1 MTNLPKKNDLWFLP
15 LGGAGEIG
23 MNLNLFGHDG
33 QWLMVDLG
41 ITFGN
46 SLGIEII
53 TPDPSFIVPYQKQL
67 VGLVLT
73 HAHEDHVGAVPY
85 LWPLL
90 RCPIYAT
97 PFTAAIVRQKIAD
110 KPWKDQVKLIEVP
123 LSGKV
128 DIGKFGIEFITLT
141 HSIPEPNALAIT
153 TPLGTIVHTGDWKI
167 DPTPLVG
174 EKTNDSRLKELG
186 DKGVLAMIC
195 DSTNV
200 FTEGE
205 SGSEQTVREELIELM
220 GEFPESR
227 ITVACFASNVARL
240 ETAALAAKH
249 HGRKVA
255 LVGRS
260 LFRMVQAAQYAGY
273 LKQVPAFITDD
284 EAMDL
289 PPEKV
294 LFITTGSQGEP
305 RAALTRIAFNQHPV
319 VKMGKKDV
327 VFFSSRVIPG
337 NEKSISLLQNRL
349 ALNGVD
355 VITAYEADIH
365 VSGHP
370 AREELKQMYRWLRPR
385 IAIPVHG
392 EARHLQEH
400 GRLAEDEGIKEVII
414 PQNGS
419 LIKIEPGHSK
429 ELELVQ
435 AGRWV
440 LDGNRMIE
448 STCIMLKDRNKLST
462 QGIIVANL
470 VIDDMGQLL
479 RTPQFTMIGLAQ
491 AGDEKDILTREL
503 HRTIRETLLDDY
515 RDDKARLEAARSVIR
530 QTSNKIFGKKPVVEV
545 HFVVGVA

>member
-97 PFTAAIVRQKIAD
+97 PFTAAIVRQKISD

-123 LSGKV
+123 LSGKIN
-128 DIGKFGIEFITLT
+128 IGKFGIEFITLT

-167 DPTPLVG
+167 DPMPLVG
-174 EKTNDSRLKELG
+174 EKTDESRLIELG
-186 DKGVLAMIC
+186 DQGVLAMVC

-205 SGSEQTVREELIELM
+205 SGSEQTVREELIELI
-220 GEFPESR
+220 GEFPENR

-260 LFRMVQAAQYAGY
+260 LHRMVQAAEYAGY
-273 LKQVPAFITDD
+273 LKHLPAFISDTD
-284 EAMDL
+284 AMNL

-294 LFITTGSQGEP
+294 LIIATGSQGEP

-319 VKMGKKDV
+319 VKMGPKDV

-355 VITAYEADIH
+355 VITAHEADIH

-370 AREELKQMYRWLRPR
+370 ARDELKQMYRWLRPR

-419 LIKIEPGHSK
+419 LIKIEAGKSK

-448 STCIMLKDRNKLST
+448 STCIMLKDRNKLSV
-462 QGIIVANL
+462 QGVIVANL
-470 VIDDMGQLL
+470 VIDNMARLL
-479 RTPQFTMIGLAQ
+479 GVPQFTMIGIAQ
-491 AGDEKDILTREL
+491 AGDEEDILTREL
-503 HRTIRETLLDDY
+503 HRTIRETLLKDY
-515 RDDKARLEAARSVIR
+515 RDDKARLEAVRSVVR
-530 QTSNKIFGKKPVVEV
+530 QTANKIFNKKPIVEV
-545 HFVVGVA
+545 HFVQV